1 MPTSPYATI
10 HRYVLP
16 DIIQLDRLGSAG
28 GFSGAEIWKLQ
39 TRERHY
45 CLRRWPT
52 AHPTFEHLSWIH
64 RVLLHAANNDCPF
77 LAAPVRNTRGETI
90 TREDSGLWEVS
101 HWMPGNASFHLDPNN
116 TRLAN
121 MMRSLAKFHLAS
133 AQVSLDFTPS
143 VNLNARIHQLKQLS
157 PLLEQIA
164 REKIS
169 NHSAAELFP
178 EIENFRR
185 QAVSHLNR
193 LAAPLLRRLNYFE
206 HQLFP
211 VQPILRD
218 IWHDHVLFTENQVTG
233 FVDFGAMQMDN
244 VAVDIARLLGSTI
257 GVDPQ
262 QWTIALAAY
271 EEMRRLSEFEK
282 ACLPWLDQSVI
293 LLGSVNWLKWIYVD
307 RREFE
312 DWHRV
317 LVRLNFL
324 RDRFEKLVI

>member
-1 MPTSPYATI
+1 MPTSPFATI
-10 HRYVLP
+10 HQYTLP
-16 DIIQLDRLGSAG
+16 DVIQFDRLGSAG
-28 GFSGAEIWKLQ
+28 GFSGAEIWKLL
-39 TRERHY
+39 TREQTY

-52 AHPTFEHLSWIH
+52 PHPTFEHLGWIH
-64 RVLLHAANNDCPF
+64 RVLVHAANNDCPF

-90 TREDSGLWEVS
+90 TRVDSTLWEVS
-101 HWMPGNASFHLDPNN
+101 LWMPGNANFHRDPNEN
-116 TRLAN
+116 RLGN
-121 MMRSLAKFHLAS
+121 MMRSLAKFHLAA
-133 AQVSLDFTPS
+133 AQISLDFTPS
-143 VNLNARIHQLKQLS
+143 VNLNSRIQQLKHLS

-164 REKIS
+164 RAKITY
-169 NHSAAELFP
+169 HAAAELFP
-178 EIENFRR
+178 EIENFRL
-185 QAVSHLNR
+185 QIVGNINR

-244 VAVDIARLLGSTI
+244 VAVDIARLLGSTV
-257 GVDPQ
+257 GADPQ

-271 EEMRRLSEFEK
+271 DEIRRLSEFEK

-307 RREFE
+307 HREFE

-324 RDRFEKLVI
+324 RDRFETLVI